1 MYEENY
7 QALANAIIVQAA
19 KDFRAAYKRLKRFP
33 NDRLAESEVRN
44 CTKFFYSDYFQA
56 LTDLD
61 GPALLRRM
69 MKEIDEKYEKN

>member
-19 KDFRAAYKRLKRFP
+19 KDFRAAYKRLRRFP
-33 NDRLAESEVRN
+33 QDKAAESEVRD
-44 CTKFFYSDYFQA
+44 CARFFCADYFCG

-61 GPALLRRM
+61 GPALLWRM
-69 MKEIDEKYEKN
+69 MKEIDEKNEKN